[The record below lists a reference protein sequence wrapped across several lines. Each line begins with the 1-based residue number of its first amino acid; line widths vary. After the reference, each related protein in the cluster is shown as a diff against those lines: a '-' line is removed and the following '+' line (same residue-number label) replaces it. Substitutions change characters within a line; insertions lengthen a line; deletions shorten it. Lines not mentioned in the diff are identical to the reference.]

1 MRYAS
6 ILLRDIMWQHDQRNS
21 NLFNTLS
28 SLIFIGLVE
37 VEIKCF
43 YFATWYHVTTWSKG
57 NRCETLR
64 LSHQCVK
71 SSLIVARHNFCTLP
85 CRMCLYVAWEVGAP
99 QPMLPLCQVWSL
111 QVLCKCRY
119 NDFILPS
126 DIKWTN
132 DSRDMQLGKQEFLS
146 LSHHF
151 TKCIILISLVK
162 VEISRFCFVTW
173 YHMTKCSKAIW
184 LGEWQP
190 LTLSHHLTSLVI
202 AGLLKEET

>member
-1 MRYAS
+1 MRYAF

-21 NLFNTLS
+21 YLFNTLS

-71 SSLIVARHNFCTLP
+71 SSLTVARHNFCTLP
-85 CRMCLYVAWEVGAP
+85 CRMCPYVAWEVGAP

-151 TKCIILISLVK
+151 PKCNTYKSCESRDITFLFCHVILDDQMIK
-162 VEISRFCFVTW
+162 SRMTW
-173 YHMTKCSKAIW
+173 WMTATDPKPPPYQVW
-184 LGEWQP
+184 
-190 LTLSHHLTSLVI
+190 
-202 AGLLKEET
+202 